1 MSNNS
6 GAASNA
12 VRGIQCTLPA
22 TANIVEQNFVHS
34 LAMTSSVTTGS
45 VDGIAHGSTG
55 SATYR
60 NNMIRLGVDAAGASQ
75 TAGHGFNGL
84 LEQAGTNNIYAN
96 SVYIGGSGVTAA
108 ANTFAFNSAVVNN
121 TRNYI
126 DNIFWNA
133 RSNASGTGKN
143 YAIAVGGTTL
153 NPPGLTSDYND
164 LYVSG
169 VGGFVG
175 LFNSVD
181 QPTLADWRMA
191 TGQDMNSISAD
202 PLFVAPNGSAATVD
216 LHLLCGSPAIGA
228 GIAVAGVTNDFDGDP
243 RPTVR
248 PSIGAD
254 EPIFNAP
261 TAVSAVSRKVHGSA
275 GTFDINLP
283 LAGPIGIESRSGGLA
298 GDYQIVIMFATPVTV
313 GSASVTSGTGSVATA
328 SGNGT
333 NMITVDLTGV
343 TSGQYV
349 TVKLGCT
356 DNGTNLGDVFVTFGV
371 LVGDV
376 NANGSVT
383 STDVGIVKAEAGMPV
398 TAANFRADIVTNG
411 NINSSDIG
419 QVKAASG
426 TDLPPSAEGF
436 ALP

>member
-1 MSNNS
+1 
-6 GAASNA
+6 
-12 VRGIQCTLPA
+12 
-22 TANIVEQNFVHS
+22 
-34 LAMTSSVTTGS
+34 
-45 VDGIAHGSTG
+45 
-55 SATYR
+55 
-60 NNMIRLGVDAAGASQ
+60 
-75 TAGHGFNGL
+75 
-84 LEQAGTNNIYAN
+84 
-96 SVYIGGSGVTAA
+96 
-108 ANTFAFNSAVVNN
+108 
-121 TRNYI
+121 
-126 DNIFWNA
+126 
-133 RSNASGTGKN
+133 
-143 YAIAVGGTTL
+143 
-153 NPPGLTSDYND
+153 
-164 LYVSG
+164 
-169 VGGFVG
+169 
-175 LFNSVD
+175 
-181 QPTLADWRMA
+181 MA

-398 TAANFRADIVTNG
+398 TAANFRADIVVNG